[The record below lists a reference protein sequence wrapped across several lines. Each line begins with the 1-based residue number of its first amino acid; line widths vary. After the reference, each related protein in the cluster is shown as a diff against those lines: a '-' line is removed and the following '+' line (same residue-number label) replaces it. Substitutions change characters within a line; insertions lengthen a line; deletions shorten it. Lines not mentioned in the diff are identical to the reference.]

1 MDEKVTP
8 FSKTSIKED
17 NKMKKLTTFIAAVA
31 MMAFASPLYAAG
43 DAGTTTESGQ
53 PGSAQVQSPD
63 ELKGMQV
70 VSQTGE
76 KLGKIDSVKT
86 DPQSGQ
92 IRFVT
97 ITKGGVL
104 GMGGED
110 IAVPLEAFRI
120 DQQNQRATLTVNESM
135 LDNAPQQANMSDDE
149 FQRNLEQHYGV
160 APAWKGD
167 SKKMG
172 TDPSQMGTDP
182 SQPMEQQPGMGTT
195 PQSN

>member
-1 MDEKVTP
+1 
-8 FSKTSIKED
+8 
-17 NKMKKLTTFIAAVA
+17 
-31 MMAFASPLYAAG
+31 
-43 DAGTTTESGQ
+43 
-53 PGSAQVQSPD
+53 
-63 ELKGMQV
+63 MQV

-76 KLGKIDSVKT
+76 KLGEIDSVKT

-97 ITKGGVL
+97 ITKGGIL

-120 DQQNQRATLTVNESM
+120 DQQNQRATLTVNETM

-172 TDPSQMGTDP
+172 TDPSQMETDP
-182 SQPMEQQPGMGTT
+182 SLPMEQHQPGMGTT

>member
-1 MDEKVTP
+1 
-8 FSKTSIKED
+8 
-17 NKMKKLTTFIAAVA
+17 

-43 DAGTTTESGQ
+43 ESGKMI
-53 PGSAQVQSPD
+53 GSEGTDSAQVQSPD